1 MGSIHGWGPKIQ
13 QAAWCSKK
21 KKKVMEIAYCQ
32 KEKGKNRRKRNYF
45 YKEILCK
52 MMFAL
57 VRFDISQIWYH
68 LAKLLY
74 QNHK

>member
-1 MGSIHGWGPKIQ
+1 MVGDLRSNKLLG
-13 QAAWCSKK
+13 AAKK
-21 KKKVMEIAYCQ
+21 KKKMEISYCQ

-57 VRFDISQIWYH
+57 VRFDIS
-68 LAKLLY
+68 
-74 QNHK
+74 